1 VSRAKGQ
8 HPDYIEESVVI
19 LHACGLPER
28 LWYWQGDDMTD
39 RFLRIMTN
47 LAVSHSLGNET
58 SAQRPSQLS
67 YLALDAYVRLI
78 VLLVNCK
85 PLSAPKSIPLLPSD
99 QERYGHTSCTEH
111 LWRWL
116 IAAHIITKLGGGM
129 VGRRLEIKIRFGL
142 I

>member
-1 VSRAKGQ
+1 
-8 HPDYIEESVVI
+8 
-19 LHACGLPER
+19 
-28 LWYWQGDDMTD
+28 MTD

-85 PLSAPKSIPLLPSD
+85 PPNFSDLSLLRSS
-99 QERYGHTSCTEH
+99 QS
-111 LWRWL
+111 
-116 IAAHIITKLGGGM
+116 
-129 VGRRLEIKIRFGL
+129 
-142 I
+142 